1 MERHQ
6 GYEQL
11 KNRLKQQGISVR
23 CLEPMSRHC
32 TIQVGGPAD
41 LFIAAASCQ
50 LPFLIQ
56 CCREW
61 GLPYAVIGRGS
72 NLAVSDQGFSGVVI
86 RLLDG
91 KESIRPLAPDGY
103 WLPAGVTLAQAANRA
118 AQDGLSGLEFAH
130 GIPGTVGGAVFMNA
144 GAYGS
149 EMKDILTQV
158 QVLTPDGEVLH
169 LSPVECAFSYRH
181 SRFCTSGELILG
193 AAVRL
198 RPGGPTAIREEM
210 QRLWQQ
216 RREKQPLEYPSAGSA
231 FKRPP
236 EGNPPAAALIDRC
249 GLKGLCV
256 GGAQVSEKHAG
267 FIINRGGATAADLR
281 ELMAQVRTE
290 VQRQTGVL
298 LEAEIRFLGE
308 E

>member
-1 MERHQ
+1 M
-6 GYEQL
+6 
-11 KNRLKQQGISVR
+11 
-23 CLEPMSRHC
+23 
-32 TIQVGGPAD
+32 
-41 LFIAAASCQ
+41 
-50 LPFLIQ
+50 
-56 CCREW
+56 
-61 GLPYAVIGRGS
+61 
-72 NLAVSDQGFSGVVI
+72 
-86 RLLDG
+86 
-91 KESIRPLAPDGY
+91 
-103 WLPAGVTLAQAANRA
+103 
-118 AQDGLSGLEFAH
+118 
-130 GIPGTVGGAVFMNA
+130 
-144 GAYGS
+144 
-149 EMKDILTQV
+149 
-158 QVLTPDGEVLH
+158 
-169 LSPVECAFSYRH
+169 
-181 SRFCTSGELILG
+181 
-193 AAVRL
+193 RL
-198 RPGGPTAIREEM
+198 RPGDPTAIREEM

-256 GGAQVSEKHAG
+256 GGAQKNKKHAG